1 APQGTLIP
9 ALQDRLFSS
18 RPGELVSLE
27 TSDGV
32 RRVMMTIPRPDIPL
46 SEAARNDSRE
56 RIAAPLFGLIL
67 APASV
72 RSFSSSYLVKKVVRG
87 SVADEA
93 GLSEQDPV
101 SIRGFRIVEKEGYAL
116 LVINVKKRSMG
127 YMETTMQLPAALDS
141 PDTL

>member
-1 APQGTLIP
+1 
-9 ALQDRLFSS
+9 
-18 RPGELVSLE
+18 
-27 TSDGV
+27 
-32 RRVMMTIPRPDIPL
+32 MMTIPRPDIPL